1 MLCAFYTLGLSVV
14 WGYNKEDK
22 GGEYMPIRF
31 KIDVLAA
38 LKDAGYSSA
47 RIRKDKLMGEATLQQ
62 LRHGVL
68 VSWKTMETLCRLLNC
83 QPGDIIEYVPA
94 AEQAEALEE

>member
-1 MLCAFYTLGLSVV
+1 
-14 WGYNKEDK
+14 
-22 GGEYMPIRF
+22 MPIRF

-47 RIRKDKLMGEATLQQ
+47 RIRKEKLMGEATLQQ
-62 LRHGVL
+62 LRHGEL

-83 QPGDIIEYVPA
+83 QPGDLIEYGT
-94 AEQAEALEE
+94 EAPVQIEVKDGCTP